1 MTQTQG
7 HLLTSTRKWFSI
19 MIALNAP
26 ERQFKENSVL
36 SERINSLIFDGPYL
50 NGKET
55 KSFESEFS
63 NYIGTKFSLLVSSGT
78 SALELALKSVK
89 RKGGNA
95 VLMSANAGGYA
106 AVAAVN
112 TGLIPRFI
120 DVSSSGLLTPE
131 GVSAA
136 ISGDVDAIIV
146 THLYGQTVD
155 ISEIRN
161 SMRNYEIPIIEDCAQ
176 SCGSLLSNKRSGSLG
191 EISCFS
197 FYPTK
202 NLSTIG
208 DAGAVCTSDTTINE
222 KLVAL
227 RQYGWG
233 PERYFSKVPGGS
245 NYRADEIHALV
256 LRDGL
261 LKLDIRNLRRK
272 EIWNRYQTA
281 LVGSREKLIGSRGD
295 DFVAHLAVLVTDSR
309 EKFRSFMAEREI
321 ETSVHFPYPDYLQD
335 AFPFSIST
343 LRNTDRLCKSV
354 VSVPLFPELF
364 ESEIAAIENALK
376 EWVKHESI

>member
-7 HLLTSTRKWFSI
+7 QLLTSIRKWFSI

-26 ERQFKENSVL
+26 ERQFKDNSVL
-36 SERINSLIFDGPYL
+36 IESINSLIFDGPYL

-112 TGLIPRFI
+112 TGLIPRFV

-161 SMRNYEIPIIEDCAQ
+161 AMRNYEIPIIEDCAQ
-176 SCGSLLSNKRSGSLG
+176 SCGSLLSKKRSGSFG

-233 PERYFSKVPGGS
+233 TERYFSNVPGGS

-281 LVGSREKLIGSRGD
+281 LVGSREILIGSQGD

-335 AFPFSIST
+335 AFQLSIST

-354 VSVPLFPELF
+354 VSIPLFPELF
-364 ESEIAAIENALK
+364 EREIAAIENALK
-376 EWVKHESI
+376 DSVKHESI

>member
-1 MTQTQG
+1 
-7 HLLTSTRKWFSI
+7 

-26 ERQFKENSVL
+26 ERQFKDNPFLIS
-36 SERINSLIFDGPYL
+36 RINNFILDGPYL
-50 NGKET
+50 NGIET
-55 KSFESEFS
+55 KSFEAEFGS
-63 NYIGTKFSLLVSSGT
+63 YIGTKFSLLVSSGT

-89 RKGGNA
+89 KRSGNA

-106 AVAAVN
+106 AIAAVN
-112 TGLIPRFI
+112 AGLTPRFI
-120 DVSSSGLLTPE
+120 DVSTSGLLTPE

-136 ISGDVDAIIV
+136 ISDDVDAIIV

-155 ISEIRN
+155 VGKIRN
-161 SMRNYEIPIIEDCAQ
+161 SIRNFDIPIIEDCAQ
-176 SCGSLLSNKRSGSLG
+176 SCGSLLSKKRSGALG

-208 DAGAVCTSDTTINE
+208 DAGAVCTSDTTISE

-245 NYRADEIHALV
+245 NYRADEIHALI

-261 LKLDIRNLRRK
+261 LKLDARNLRRK
-272 EIWNRYQTA
+272 EIWNRYQAA
-281 LVGSREKLIGSRGD
+281 LVGSREIIIGSQGE
-295 DFVAHLAVLVTDSR
+295 DFVAHLAVLVTESR
-309 EKFRSFMAEREI
+309 EKFRSFMAERGI
-321 ETSVHFPYPDYLQD
+321 ETSVHYPYPDYLQD
-335 AFPFSIST
+335 AFQHFAST
-343 LRNTDRLCKSV
+343 LKNTDRLCNSV
-354 VSVPLFPELF
+354 VSIPIHPELF
-364 ESEIAAIENALK
+364 DSEISAIESALK
-376 EWVKHESI
+376 EWVKHGSI